1 MDHSNRNATGAWKEK
16 VLKLMN
22 ERGINQLQLA
32 KDSGISE
39 SSLSRYLHQDKRPRM
54 DVVVNIARALKVEP
68 GYLLDDGEETDSAY
82 TAISTAIARKGSEL
96 TEEEKR
102 QLAILLLGQ

>member
-39 SSLSRYLHQDKRPRM
+39 SSLSR
-54 DVVVNIARALKVEP
+54 
-68 GYLLDDGEETDSAY
+68 
-82 TAISTAIARKGSEL
+82 
-96 TEEEKR
+96 
-102 QLAILLLGQ
+102 